1 MALCKTI
8 EKKNIDTNQIRAE
21 ASALAANLAGQAGRA
36 AEWVGPRVT
45 KAAGGVARAAKEAQ
59 ERLEPAYEEARPR
72 VVEDY
77 IPRAQRAAAAAQAAA
92 QSPGTVGERAQRA
105 AVAAREAVLAPPPAP
120 RKSHR
125 VLKTFGWIALAGGA
139 AAAAY
144 IIWRRSQPVEDP
156 WAEEYWA
163 DSAEEEDDDTEAVAE
178 A

>member
-59 ERLEPAYEEARPR
+59 ERLEPAYEEARTR

-77 IPRAQRAAAAAQAAA
+77 IP
-92 QSPGTVGERAQRA
+92 RAQRA

>member
-8 EKKNIDTNQIRAE
+8 EKSIDTDQIRAE
-21 ASALAANLAGQAGRA
+21 ASALAANLAGQAERA

-45 KAAGGVARAAKEAQ
+45 KAAGEVARAAKEAQ
-59 ERLEPAYEEARPR
+59 ERLEPAYEEARTR

-105 AVAAREAVLAPPPAP
+105 A
-120 RKSHR
+120 
-125 VLKTFGWIALAGGA
+125 
-139 AAAAY
+139 AAAY

-163 DSAEEEDDDTEAVAE
+163 DSAEDDDEAVDE

>member
-8 EKKNIDTNQIRAE
+8 EKSIDTDQIRAE
-21 ASALAANLAGQAGRA
+21 ASALAANLAGQAERA

-45 KAAGGVARAAKEAQ
+45 KAAGEVARAAKEAQ
-59 ERLEPAYEEARPR
+59 ERLEPAYEEARTR

-125 VLKTFGWIALAGGA
+125 VLKTFGWIALA
-139 AAAAY
+139 AY

-163 DSAEEEDDDTEAVAE
+163 DSAEDDDEAVDE

>member
-21 ASALAANLAGQAGRA
+21 ASALAANLAGQAERA

-45 KAAGGVARAAKEAQ
+45 KAAGEVARAAKEAQ
-59 ERLEPAYEEARPR
+59 ERLEPAYEEARTR

-77 IPRAQRAAAAAQAAA
+77 IPRAQR
-92 QSPGTVGERAQRA
+92 
-105 AVAAREAVLAPPPAP
+105 
-120 RKSHR
+120 
-125 VLKTFGWIALAGGA
+125 A

>member
-59 ERLEPAYEEARPR
+59 ERLEPAYEEARTR

-120 RKSHR
+120 RKAHR
-125 VLKTFGWIALAGGA
+125 VLKTFGWIALAGRLQA
-139 AAAAY
+139 AGRRQPAARPNRGRLTSSAA
-144 IIWRRSQPVEDP
+144 DP
-156 WAEEYWA
+156 GSRA
-163 DSAEEEDDDTEAVAE
+163 S
-178 A
+178 

>member
-8 EKKNIDTNQIRAE
+8 EKNTDTSQFRAE
-21 ASALAANLAGQAGRA
+21 ASALAANLAEQAERA

-45 KAAGGVARAAKEAQ
+45 KAAEGVARAAKGAQ
-59 ERLEPAYEEARPR
+59 ERLEPAYEEARTR
-72 VVEDY
+72 IVEDY

-92 QSPGTVGERAQRA
+92 QTPGTVSERAQRA
-105 AVAAREAVLAPPPAP
+105 AVAAREAVPAPPPAP
-120 RKSHR
+120 RNPHR
-125 VLKTFGWIALAGGA
+125 VLKTFGWIVLAGGA

-163 DSAEEEDDDTEAVAE
+163 DSAEDDEDVDEA
-178 A
+178 